1 MVSRLAPLNNW
12 RNSTRVIGKVVM
24 SDFSKDV
31 TSASSNAQMCGRNS
45 GSEAAMYFMFQHE
58 NSDPK
63 FLVDAANA
71 FNNLNRKLFLQNIN
85 FIFPDITTYV
95 NNFYSV
101 PARLPVRGGLEFTSR
116 EDSTQGDLL
125 AMTIY
130 AIGITPMLSMMLVAM
145 QNDHNTM
152 VGFADDVIAF

>member
-1 MVSRLAPLNNW
+1 MVSKLVPLNNW
-12 RNSTRVIGKVVM
+12 RNSTRVIRKVVM

-31 TSASSNAQMCGRNS
+31 TSTSSDAQMCGRNS
-45 GSEAAMYFMFQHE
+45 GSEAAMHSMFQRE

-71 FNNLNRKLFLQNIN
+71 FNNLNRKLFLQNIK

-130 AIGITPMLSMMLVAM
+130 AIGITPMLAMMLVAM

-152 VGFADDVIAF
+152 VGFADDVIAS